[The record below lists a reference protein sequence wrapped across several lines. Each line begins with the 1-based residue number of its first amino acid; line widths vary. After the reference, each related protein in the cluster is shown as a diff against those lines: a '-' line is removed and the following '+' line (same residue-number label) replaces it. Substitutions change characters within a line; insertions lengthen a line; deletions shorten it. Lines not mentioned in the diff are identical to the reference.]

1 MIRGIT
7 YNWYKMKIEKLKWL
21 LLVLLISGLSH
32 PGYCDTINPLSEE
45 KASAY
50 IFDFVKENSFDH
62 EPGVASVYTNFI
74 IKEKGLNYAVD
85 FLITEENEILIL
97 DIRSE
102 DEFYRLLEVLNA
114 D

>member
-1 MIRGIT
+1 ME
-7 YNWYKMKIEKLKWL
+7 KVKLKT
-21 LLVLLISGLSH
+21 LVLVVLIIGFSYPLHS
-32 PGYCDTINPLSEE
+32 DTINPLSEE

-50 IFDFVKENSFDH
+50 IYDFVKENSFDH